1 MWAQSDTNDYVI
13 ASELR
18 FKVGDKG
25 QANVGEFVNGIVT
38 GQWECGSVYRIQL
51 EDGDRRDFW
60 APQDSDAYILGGLV
74 NESYL

>member
-1 MWAQSDTNDYVI
+1 MWARSDTNDYVI

-18 FKVGDKG
+18 FKVGDKV

-38 GQWECGSVYRIQL
+38 GQWECAVFTVFSWRMGIEGIVGHL
-51 EDGDRRDFW
+51 K
-60 APQDSDAYILGGLV
+60 ILMPTLGLV